1 MIIIKMIAGNTNV
14 NSLLAS
20 FPEVLNVDSLGNLTP
35 YGYHFII
42 AMNSTRYV
50 NLAVRHSQV
59 SFDSKLGY
67 CTISLSSWM
76 SVFDSHALVGGN
88 YQWTNLSNIPLH
100 CWN

>member
-50 NLAVRHSQV
+50 NLAVRHTK
-59 SFDSKLGY
+59 F
-67 CTISLSSWM
+67 LS
-76 SVFDSHALVGGN
+76 
-88 YQWTNLSNIPLH
+88 IP
-100 CWN
+100 N